1 MTRKALTLD
10 DLELDKFDSTLGQT
24 YVRTVDITPVVP
36 VVVIKENKN
45 TFSHKITNIN
55 TTAISVSLPENTEEV
70 ILIHRSDTDIYLGS
84 TSSVTTSNGFQ
95 LIKNE
100 KLELKIKKNSD
111 INLFAIAASAVNL
124 YAYAMV
130 KE

>member
-24 YVRTVDITPVVP
+24 YVRTVDITPP
-36 VVVIKENKN
+36 VVVTKENKN
-45 TFSHKITNIN
+45 TFSHKITSVS
-55 TTAISVSLPENTEEV
+55 TTAISISLPENTEEV
-70 ILIHRSDTDIYLGS
+70 ILIHRSDTDVYLGS

>member
-24 YVRTVDITPVVP
+24 YVRTVDITPVAP
-36 VVVIKENKN
+36 VIVIKENKN
-45 TFSHKITNIN
+45 TFSHKITSVSA
-55 TTAISVSLPENTEEV
+55 TAISVSLPENTEEV
-70 ILIHRSDTDIYLGS
+70 ILIHRSDTDVYLGS

-100 KLELKIKKNSD
+100 KIELKIKKNSD

>member
-1 MTRKALTLD
+1 VSA
-10 DLELDKFDSTLGQT
+10 
-24 YVRTVDITPVVP
+24 
-36 VVVIKENKN
+36 
-45 TFSHKITNIN
+45 
-55 TTAISVSLPENTEEV
+55 TAIAVSLPENTEEV
-70 ILIHRSDTDIYLGS
+70 ILIHRSDTDVYLGS